1 MASTAP
7 FTESRPPEDKPED
20 TYFRAE
26 ELGANLPP
34 LMVAAERIAST
45 VSQGIHGRRQVG
57 QGETFWQFRRYQFG
71 DSVHNIDWRQSGKSQ
86 RVYIRQSEWEAAQS
100 VWLWRDNSAS
110 MDFASTP
117 DKPKKSERAA
127 LLALALA
134 SLLFRGGEYVA
145 LSGSG
150 RAPSNNRSALQ
161 EMALSL
167 SSGTFSSSE
176 DNSLRGVPST
186 ESLPRD
192 ARMVLFG
199 DFLDD
204 PQHLADTLTQYAD
217 KGVQGLVVRL
227 IDPAEEAL
235 PYGGRVLFEGMEGDG
250 EVLVEQVDDAREA
263 YGECWR
269 EHGAKVSDLVARA
282 GWGYMVHHT
291 DHSPEEALMH
301 LYLLLSDSHVK

>member
-1 MASTAP
+1 MAPTAP
-7 FTESRPPEDKPED
+7 ITESRQPED

-100 VWLWRDNSAS
+100 VWLWCDNSAS
-110 MDFASTP
+110 MDFASTS
-117 DKPKKSERAA
+117 DKPKKSERAV

-134 SLLFRGGEYVA
+134 SLLVRGGEYVA

-150 RAPSNNRSALQ
+150 KPPSNNRAALQ

-167 SSGTFSSSE
+167 SNGTLSNGPLSS
-176 DNSLRGVPST
+176 VPPI

-204 PQHLADTLTQYAD
+204 PRHLTDTLAQYAD
-217 KGVQGLVVRL
+217 KGVKGLVVRL

-250 EVLVEQVDDAREA
+250 EVLVEQVDDARET
-263 YGECWR
+263 YGERWR
-269 EHGAKVSDLVARA
+269 EHGARISDLVAQA
-282 GWGYMVHHT
+282 GWGYVVHHT

-301 LYLLLSDSHVK
+301 LYLLLSDSHVT

>member
-1 MASTAP
+1 MTAP
-7 FTESRPPEDKPED
+7 APSRTSRAPED

-71 DSVHNIDWRQSGKSQ
+71 DSVHNIDWRQSAKSQ
-86 RVYIRQSEWEAAQS
+86 RVYIRQTEWEAAQS

-110 MDFASTP
+110 MDFASSSNLA
-117 DKPKKSERAA
+117 KKSERAA
-127 LLALALA
+127 LLAVALA
-134 SLLFRGGEYVA
+134 ALLVRGGEHVA

-150 RAPSNNRSALQ
+150 KPSSSSRAALQ
-161 EMALSL
+161 EIALALSDA
-167 SSGTFSSSE
+167 GGE
-176 DNSLRGVPST
+176 SLLGVPIS
-186 ESLPRD
+186 EALPRD
-192 ARMVLFG
+192 SRMVLFG

-204 PQHLADTLTQYAD
+204 PDHLAQSLKHYVEQGV
-217 KGVQGLVVRL
+217 KGVVVRI

-235 PYGGRVLFEGMEGDG
+235 PYDGRVLFEGMESDG
-250 EVLVEQVDDAREA
+250 EVLVEKVEDARAA
-263 YGECWR
+263 YAEHWHQ
-269 EHGAKVSDLVARA
+269 HGARLSDIVDHAN
-282 GWGYMVHHT
+282 WEYVVHHT

-301 LYLLLSDSHVK
+301 LYLLLSDTDVN